1 MWVAEQEDPGGHHFL
16 KFDSPASVGRDQER
30 YSSSTFFNI
39 LQHATAAPSSSHS
52 PTKQFGPGHAS
63 CADRLDCLGNCPK
76 FSLPLSPPLPDHD
89 NGATGMTSV
98 LREAPA
104 AHHESLSM
112 PNTISTTSPDD
123 GSNELI
129 EITAAQ
135 KMLSATSG
143 SLLTALLGM

>member
-1 MWVAEQEDPGGHHFL
+1 M
-16 KFDSPASVGRDQER
+16 KFDSIRPGSASTKRDTLV
-30 YSSSTFFNI
+30 SSTFFNI
-39 LQHATAAPSSSHS
+39 PQQATAPPSSSHS
-52 PTKQFGPGHAS
+52 PTKQFRHGHAS

-76 FSLPLSPPLPDHD
+76 ILSLPLSPPLPDHEK
-89 NGATGMTSV
+89 GATGMTSV

-123 GSNELI
+123 GSSQLV